1 MTTPR
6 RLLSIAVVASLALA
20 ACTAAAT
27 PAPTIGPSPTTA
39 GATPTTDGTLP
50 KPELDKITLSTPIG
64 EPSQFGAVLADQ
76 LGIYQKYGIDVEI
89 IKFNSGGDNV
99 TALLSGTSD
108 LGTSLD
114 ASFALSSQLT
124 DTPAYAVAVYK
135 NRVFDGLFCQPS
147 IKTAA
152 DLKGKTIAVS
162 SLGAT
167 AHASG
172 LLALQGLKLTDKDVT
187 FVPVG
192 NNAARV
198 AAMKA
203 GSVGCAPVS
212 MDQGQVMTDLGLN
225 LLIDLS
231 KDESLAYPG
240 VGLGTRA
247 EFHQKYPNTVLV
259 MAAAII
265 EGQTILRTDLETA
278 AREWATFAQVD
289 IEKARTD
296 VKAVQVQVSPS
307 QNFKDE
313 WFAFVQSVFAIV
325 SPSIMIAD
333 PKKAGDHSVLQ
344 KLVDIGF
351 YKKLGVDPNDI

>member
-1 MTTPR
+1 MAMIG
-6 RLLSIAVVASLALA
+6 SVALA
-20 ACTAAAT
+20 ACTGAAT
-27 PAPTIGPSPTTA
+27 PVPPTAAPTAA

-50 KPELDKITLSTPIG
+50 KPELTTVKLSTPIG
-64 EPSQFGAVLADQ
+64 EPSQFGAVLAEQ
-76 LGIYQKYGIDVEI
+76 LGIYKKYGIDVQI

-114 ASFALSSQLT
+114 ASFALASQLT

-135 NRVFDGLFCQPS
+135 NRVYDGLFCQSS

-172 LLALQGLKLTDKDVT
+172 LLALKGLKLTDKDVT

-192 NNAARV
+192 NNAARI

-212 MDQGQVMTDLGLN
+212 MDQSKVMTDLGLN
-225 LLIDLS
+225 LLIELS
-231 KDESLAYPG
+231 KDPTLAYPG
-240 VGLGTRA
+240 VGRGPRA
-247 EFHQKYPNTVLV
+247 DFHKKYPNTVLV

-265 EGQTILRTDLETA
+265 EGQNILRTDLERSA
-278 AREWATFAQVD
+278 AEWAKFAQVD
-289 IEKARTD
+289 IAKARAD
-296 VKAVQVQVSPS
+296 VQAVQPQVSPS
-307 QNFKDE
+307 QMWKDE
-313 WFAFVQSVFAIV
+313 WFGFVQQVFSIV
-325 SPSIMIAD
+325 TPSIMIAD
-333 PKKAGDHSVLQ
+333 VKKTGDHSVLQ

-351 YKKLGVDPNDI
+351 YKKLGIDPNAM

>member
-6 RLLSIAVVASLALA
+6 RLLSITVVASVALA
-20 ACTAAAT
+20 ACAGAVTPAPAT
-27 PAPTIGPSPTTA
+27 PAPTTA
-39 GATPTTDGTLP
+39 GATPVTDGTLP
-50 KPELDKITLSTPIG
+50 KPELTKIKLSTPIG

-76 LGIYQKYGIDVEI
+76 LGIYDKYGIDVEI

-114 ASFALSSQLT
+114 ASFALASQLT

-135 NRVFDGLFCQPS
+135 NRVYDGLFCQQA
-147 IKTAA
+147 IKTAE

-172 LLALQGLKLTDKDVT
+172 LLALKGLKLSDKDVT

-212 MDQGQVMTDLGLN
+212 MDQSKAMTDLNLN

-231 KDESLAYPG
+231 KDASLAYPG

-247 EFHQKYPNTVLV
+247 DFHKQNPNTVLV

-265 EGQTILRTDLETA
+265 EGQTILRTDLEKTA
-278 AREWATFAQVD
+278 AEWAKFAQVD
-289 IEKARTD
+289 LAKARTD
-296 VKAVQVQVSPS
+296 VQAVQAQVSPS
-307 QNFKDE
+307 QMWKDE
-313 WFAFVQSVFAIV
+313 WFGFVQQVFSIV

-333 PKKAGDHSVLQ
+333 VKKTGDHSVLQ

-351 YKKLGVDPNDI
+351 YKKIGVDPNAI